1 MFHFIFKRRFYHM
14 KIKFAESAKTDIVA
28 FIVDEGGKLPSAA
41 KDMDKAAGGLL
52 TEAIAADR
60 FDGKTGQ
67 QAFVVLPAG
76 LDAKRAVLVG
86 GGKPKDRDARKL
98 EGIGAS
104 IFKHHGAS
112 GFKSLAIHAD
122 TAESAARIAAG
133 AKLAAYRFDTYKT
146 KLKPE
151 HKPSVSSLTLVTKG
165 DKTAKDLF
173 KHLDAATDGTYMA
186 RDLMNE
192 PPNVLYPASFAK
204 RLKDLE
210 SLGVEVEI
218 LGEKEMKK
226 LGMGSLLGVG
236 QGSVK
241 ESQLGI
247 MKWMGGKAGD
257 DPVVLVGKGVCFDTG
272 GISLK
277 PGAGMEDMRGDMGGA
292 AAVTGTMK
300 ALATRK
306 AKANVVGIVGLVEN
320 MPDGDAIR
328 PGDILTSAS
337 GQTIE
342 VQNTDAEGRLVLADA
357 LWYAQENFKP
367 KAMVDLA
374 TLTGA
379 IVIAL
384 GHEHAGMY
392 TTDDKMA
399 AELSKAGEAEGDTVW
414 RMPLGENYDKLLKSK
429 FADMRNIGGRA
440 GGSVTAA
447 QFLKRFVNDGV
458 KWAHLDIAGVAWREG
473 EKPATDP
480 SWASGFGPRLLDK
493 WIADNYEG

>member
-1 MFHFIFKRRFYHM
+1 M
-14 KIKFAESAKTDIVA
+14 KITFAAEAKADIVA
-28 FIVDEGGKLPSAA
+28 FIVDEGRKLPNVATNL
-41 KDMDKAAGGLL
+41 DKASGGLL
-52 TEAIAADR
+52 TEAATAARFEGKPGQIAV
-60 FDGKTGQ
+60 
-67 QAFVVLPAG
+67 VVLPKG
-76 LDAKRAVLVG
+76 LAAKRAVLVG
-86 GGKPKDRDARKL
+86 GGKPKGRDGQAYER
-98 EGIGAS
+98 IGAS
-104 IFKHHGAS
+104 VMKSQAGS
-112 GFKSLAIHAD
+112 GFKSLAIYVDKGEH
-122 TAESAARIAAG
+122 AARTAAG

-151 HKPSVSSLTLVTKG
+151 HKPSVTAVSIVTEDTKE
-165 DKTAKDLF
+165 AKAEF
-173 KHLDAATDGTYMA
+173 KHLGAATDGTYFA
-186 RDLMNE
+186 RDLVNE
-192 PPNVLYPASFAK
+192 PPNTLYPASYAK
-204 RLKDLE
+204 RLKELE
-210 SLGVEVEI
+210 KLGVEIEV

-241 ESQLGI
+241 ESQLVV
-247 MKWMGGKAGD
+247 MKWMGGKKGV
-257 DPVVLVGKGVCFDTG
+257 DPVILVGKGVCFDTG

-277 PGAGMEDMRGDMGGA
+277 PGPNMEAMRGDMGGS
-292 AAVTGTMK
+292 AAVAGTIK
-300 ALATRK
+300 SVATRK

-367 KAMVDLA
+367 AAMIDLA

-384 GHEHAGMY
+384 GHEHAGMF
-392 TTDDKMA
+392 TDDDSLAK
-399 AELSKAGEAEGDTVW
+399 ELKHAGREEGENVW
-414 RMPLGENYDKLLKSK
+414 RLPLGDVYDRLLKSK

-440 GGSVTAA
+440 AGSITAA
-447 QFLKRFVNDGV
+447 HFLKRFVNDGV

-473 EKPATDP
+473 EKPPQDP
-480 SWASGFGPRLLDK
+480 SWASGFGPRLLDR
-493 WIADNYEG
+493 WIKDNYEG